1 MPIVNYKL
9 TRDQYRYDNAAV
21 VPINTILLEFETTGM
36 GDRVFSTHVQNLG
49 TSGQLQWQAS
59 GDGVCLVGLQYLARQ

>member
-1 MPIVNYKL
+1 
-9 TRDQYRYDNAAV
+9 
-21 VPINTILLEFETTGM
+21 LLEFETTGM